1 MTKTDGCKNKKDNC
15 DVLRFYYVLGKK
27 WTYALLYKMNPGRE
41 YSFEDFYKFA
51 RRKINRTMLS
61 NILKELVYLK
71 LLVKKERKYTLTKKG
86 RKLKFILDRIKGLFI
101 ADCKYISEDIKEDC
115 IVNNFLMKYGN

>member
-1 MTKTDGCKNKKDNC
+1 MPIFNGCRNKKYDC
-15 DVLRFYYVLGKK
+15 DVLRFYYILGKK

-71 LLVKKERKYTLTKKG
+71 L
-86 RKLKFILDRIKGLFI
+86 
-101 ADCKYISEDIKEDC
+101 
-115 IVNNFLMKYGN
+115 